1 MRNKTLTLAYWTLL
15 GVVVAVG
22 IAAITI
28 RSLQGLKVTNL
39 TSLVPWGLWV
49 AFYIYFIGLSAGS
62 FLISTMI
69 YVFGLD
75 QFEPIGRMA
84 LFSAFIALSA
94 GLAFILLDLGHME
107 RFWSVFVN
115 RSSTSVLEW
124 EIHFYTLY
132 LAIML
137 SELWL
142 LMRRDL
148 IRRGQTPGL
157 VGALC
162 RWLALG
168 STDLSD
174 ESAAK
179 DMRMVKILGTLG
191 VPVAIG
197 VHGGT
202 GAIFAVVKARPY
214 WYTGLFPL
222 IFIVSALASG
232 GALLTFIY
240 AFFGKPAQESIHRGS
255 SESGPSTKYIP
266 RFGQTSTGGQAS
278 TSPAP
283 VDRDEHVKLVT
294 ALGKMGAAF
303 LAIDLVF
310 LTSELLVGLYGN
322 VPDHVAVYRAI
333 MFGPFWYVFW
343 VAQLG
348 LGAVI
353 PLFLIFAKRTANSVG
368 WVGIAAALI
377 VIGIV
382 GVRLNIVVP
391 PLTVPLMPGLDT
403 AYPLGRFS
411 AFNFTGFAEALFAL
425 AIILF
430 VIAAGLIILRLSQL
444 PRRRLER
451 VLARAAGVAIM
462 VGFVLMGLR
471 FLNIGTPIAASLLN
485 EPARL
490 PLFFGGSVQATDPT
504 FYSPSA
510 IEWLSSMGV
519 IGLAVMGFSL
529 GWLVLPLQPEP
540 EAGLPEL
547 RRFAGFES
555 APGD

>member
-1 MRNKTLTLAYWTLL
+1 MRNKTLILAYWTLL

-22 IAAITI
+22 TAATYV
-28 RSLQGLKVTNL
+28 RTVEGLQVTNL

-69 YVFGLD
+69 YVFGIER
-75 QFEPIGRMA
+75 FEPIGRIA
-84 LFSAFIALSA
+84 LFSAFIALST
-94 GLAFILLDLGHME
+94 GLAFIMLDLGHME
-107 RFWSVFVN
+107 RFWTVFIN

-124 EIHFYTLY
+124 EIHFYNLY
-132 LAIML
+132 LVILL

-148 IRRGQTPGL
+148 IRKGRETGL
-157 VGALC
+157 VGMIC
-162 RWLALG
+162 RLLTFG
-168 STDLSD
+168 SKDLSD
-174 ESAAK
+174 ESAAR

-240 AFFGKPAQESIHRGS
+240 AFFGRKD
-255 SESGPSTKYIP
+255 K
-266 RFGQTSTGGQAS
+266 
-278 TSPAP
+278 
-283 VDRDEHVKLVT
+283 EHAELVT
-294 ALGKMGAAF
+294 ALGKMSAGF
-303 LAIDLVF
+303 LAIDLIF
-310 LTSELLVGLYGN
+310 LASELLVGLYGA
-322 VPDHVAVYRAI
+322 VPDHIAVYRAI
-333 MFGPFWYVFW
+333 MFGPFWYIFW
-343 VAQLG
+343 GVQLG

-353 PLFLIFAKRTANSVG
+353 PLLLIFNKRTGRSVG
-368 WVGIAAALI
+368 WIGVAAALV
-377 VIGIV
+377 VIGII

-391 PLTVPLMPGLDT
+391 PFTVPLLPGVDT

-411 AFNFTGFAEALFAL
+411 TFDFTGFAAVLFEL
-425 AIILF
+425 AIIVF
-430 VIAAGLIILRLSQL
+430 VVAAGLITARLSQL
-444 PRRRLER
+444 PARPLER
-451 VLARAAGVAIM
+451 GLARAVGLAVMA
-462 VGFVLMGLR
+462 GFVVMGLR
-471 FLNIGTPIAASLLN
+471 FLGVGAPVTASLVG
-485 EPARL
+485 EPASL
-490 PLFFGGSVQATDPT
+490 PLFFGGLVRATDPT

-519 IGLAVMGFSL
+519 IGLAVLGFSL
-529 GWLVLPLQPEP
+529 GWLILPLQHQPEALQPEP
-540 EAGLPEL
+540 
-547 RRFAGFES
+547 RRFAGFEATFS
-555 APGD
+555 D